1 MKKQNTKL
9 KLTKYTVLVILTFYN
24 TITFSQTKEPFLTD
38 VWGGVN
44 CFDDNNRA
52 VYPGNY
58 YTPSHSSAGCVAISM
73 SQVLYYY
80 KWPIIGAGSNVYSDY
95 YNGTLT
101 RHASFFDNIEYDW
114 ANMLDEYQGVAS
126 TETEQKAVGELFYSV
141 ACGLEM
147 NFEPSGST
155 SNVNKTPFV
164 YQNFFRYACHYEDV
178 SWSSFWSRLKE
189 NVLAGYPVP
198 IAISA
203 TRTGDGHVVVANGY
217 KEINGKPYYYLNW
230 GWYNENGING
240 WYNIQGWTSASAGYN
255 TVDGATF
262 DIMPNP
268 QITSIEKTGAT
279 NDFTIKWE
287 VSERINWNEFTLEQ
301 KVDGGDWT
309 EVATGITD
317 KEYTISNP
325 VGNVYQFRVKSMID
339 DVYYVDSWSEPEV
352 YAVQGSIDGYGVFGG
367 SQYAYA
373 YQTPDSDLNFTNDYT
388 FETWIRLKSN
398 SSSGDVIIDQQPVFG
413 LEVANV
419 GTSDYAV
426 KFISHSTN
434 AELSSSTTGAKL
446 AMNEWVHVAVSHSGN
461 TTKLFV
467 NGVLREENTST
478 NFNLNSSNSALNI
491 GERYSGGYSGLIEAD
506 LDQIRISSSA
516 RYSSNFTP
524 LKEQIYE
531 VDESTILYLP
541 FQNVHS
547 VRLKDAASNL
557 SFRVQNATNYVEW
570 SFDETSGSL
579 NNETFEL
586 IKSSLSVFPNPVT
599 DNKLQI
605 SFNEQL
611 DLRNIE
617 FKAFDSQGR
626 SIQIN
631 SFKTEFNQWNITFN
645 HAIPGIYFLK
655 IIGDGFTATKKI
667 MIQ

>member
-9 KLTKYTVLVILTFYN
+9 KLTKYTVLVILTFYS

-80 KWPIIGAGSNVYSDY
+80 KWPIIGVGSNVYSDY

-178 SWSSFWSRLKE
+178 SWGSFWSRLKE

-217 KEINGKPYYYLNW
+217 KEIDGKPYYYLNW

-626 SIQIN
+626 SIQIS

-667 MIQ
+667 LIQ

>member
-1 MKKQNTKL
+1 MKTKNTKL
-9 KLTKYTVLVILTFYN
+9 KRTKYAVLLILALYS
-24 TITFSQTKEPFLTD
+24 TITFSQTKDPFLTD

-44 CFDDNNRA
+44 CFDNNNRA

-80 KWPIIGAGSNVYSDY
+80 KWPIKGVGSNVYSDY

-101 RHASFFDNIEYDW
+101 RHASFFDSIEYDW
-114 ANMLDEYQGVAS
+114 ENMLDEYQGVAS
-126 TETEQKAVGELFYSV
+126 TEVEQKAVGELFYSV
-141 ACGLEM
+141 ACGVEM

-178 SWSSFWSRLKE
+178 SWASFWDRLKE

-217 KEINGKPYYYLNW
+217 KEIDGTPYYYLNW
-230 GWYNENGING
+230 GWYNENDING

-268 QITSIEKTGAT
+268 QITSIESVGTG
-279 NDFTIKWE
+279 NDFTVNWE

-309 EVATGITD
+309 EVATGITA
-317 KEYTISNP
+317 KAYTINNP
-325 VGNVYQFRVKSMID
+325 EGKVYQFRVKSMID
-339 DVYYVDSWSEPEV
+339 NVYYVDSWSEPEV
-352 YAVQGSIDGYGVFGG
+352 YAVQGGVDGYGVFGG

-373 YQTPDSDLNFTNDYT
+373 YQTPDGDLNFTNDYT
-388 FETWIRLKSN
+388 FETWIRLKDN
-398 SSSGDVIIDQQPVFG
+398 SSSGDVIMDQQPVFG
-413 LEVANV
+413 LEVADV
-419 GTSDYAV
+419 GASDYAV

-434 AELSSSTTGAKL
+434 AELNSSTTGAKL
-446 AMNEWVHVAVSHSGN
+446 LKNKWTHVAVSHTAN

-467 NGVLREENTST
+467 DGVLREENTST
-478 NFNLNSSNSALNI
+478 NFNLASSNSALNI
-491 GERYSGGYSGLIEAD
+491 AERYASGYSGHIEAD
-506 LDQIRISSSA
+506 LDQIRISNSA

-524 LKEQIYE
+524 VKAQIYE
-531 VDESTILYLP
+531 VDEHTILYLP
-541 FQNVHS
+541 FQDVHN

-557 SFRVQNATNYVEW
+557 SFRVQNLTDYVEW
-570 SFDETSGSL
+570 DFEETTALLS
-579 NNETFEL
+579 NEYVEL
-586 IKSSLSVFPNPVT
+586 IKSSLTVYPNPVT
-599 DNKLQI
+599 NKVINLSFSKNIILEHINMKLFDMSGREISINTIEDGFNNWDLTVNNATSGVYVLQ
-605 SFNEQL
+605 
-611 DLRNIE
+611 
-617 FKAFDSQGR
+617 
-626 SIQIN
+626 
-631 SFKTEFNQWNITFN
+631 
-645 HAIPGIYFLK
+645 
-655 IIGDGFTATKKI
+655 IIGDKFSATKKI
-667 MIQ
+667 MIK